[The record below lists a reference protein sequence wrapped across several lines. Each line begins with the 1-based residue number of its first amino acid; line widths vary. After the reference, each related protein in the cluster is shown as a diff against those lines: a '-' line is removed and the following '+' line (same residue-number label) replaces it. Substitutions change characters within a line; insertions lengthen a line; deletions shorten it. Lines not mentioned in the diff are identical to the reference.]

1 MQFEELRRS
10 SGTPW
15 CWEIL
20 FVGLAWLMLLIQRL
34 CSLLWNSSCHAGVCR
49 AVAQVVRR
57 VALDTHIQ
65 SQVA

>member
-1 MQFEELRRS
+1 MQFEELCRS

-20 FVGLAWLMLLIQRL
+20 FVALAWLMLLIQRL
-34 CSLLWNSSCHAGVCR
+34 CSLLWNSACHTGVCR